1 MSDVRE
7 ASRGRPSAWST
18 RLAMLVGHLR
28 GPVLGLVVVVGIAV
42 LVLRGWRWGR
52 SVALKQAC
60 LDARATGDWEEMER
74 QAVRWTTVAPD
85 SAAPFVYAAE
95 ASLAR
100 SDMSRAAD
108 LLALVPD
115 EDPAAVP
122 ALLERVDM
130 LFADLAEPL
139 EAERTC
145 RRILAIDPASGPA
158 HQRLTFF
165 YAVTLQRRQMALQ
178 ARRAIELGCE
188 LPEAYVYLVGADWIT
203 LSNIP
208 RVNRPWLDRDPG
220 NELFLVAIACGESA
234 ARGLDF
240 SDATGSA
247 AVDPTTKGPDQG
259 ATLTP
264 LLARF
269 PHNQELLANQI
280 EEAIISGQTA
290 KVAAL
295 LAQVPAA
302 GMDDNRFW
310 RFKGWLE
317 CCRQEFAQAT
327 TSLERAL
334 LIHPFDFMAQHYLAD
349 VCRKQ
354 DRPEQAA
361 SLARLADEGRSLRRT
376 ILTQPEVRT
385 MPLAVMERIA
395 SYAEGCGDAALAAR
409 LRSRIAQRRQ

>member
-1 MSDVRE
+1 MSDFRE
-7 ASRGRPSAWST
+7 ASRGSTPAWAT
-18 RLAMLVGHLR
+18 RLTILFGHLR
-28 GPVLGLVVVVGIAV
+28 GPVLGLVVIVGIAV
-42 LVLRGWRWGR
+42 LGLRGWRWGR

-74 QAVRWTTVAPD
+74 QAVRWTAVAPD

-115 EDPAAVP
+115 DDPAAVP

-145 RRILAIDPASGPA
+145 RRILAIEPASGPA

-208 RVNRPWLDRDPG
+208 RVNRPWLDKDPE
-220 NELFLVAIACGESA
+220 NELFLVAIARGESA

-240 SDATGSA
+240 SDATASST
-247 AVDPTTKGPDQG
+247 VDSTSEAPDQ
-259 ATLTP
+259 AAALAP
-264 LLARF
+264 LLRRF
-269 PHNQELLANQI
+269 PHNLELLAYQI
-280 EEAIISGQTA
+280 EEAILSGRTA
-290 KVAAL
+290 AVAAL

-317 CCRQEFAQAT
+317 GCRQEFVEAT
-327 TSLERAL
+327 SSLERAL
-334 LIHPFDFMAQHYLAD
+334 SIHAFDFMAQHYLAD
-349 VCRKQ
+349 LYRKQ
-354 DRPEQAA
+354 QQPERAA
-361 SLARLADEGRSLRRT
+361 ALARLADEGRSLRRT
-376 ILTQPEVRT
+376 ILAQPEVRA

-395 SYAEGCGDAALAAR
+395 TYAEGCGDTGLAAR
-409 LRSRIAQRRQ
+409 LESRIAQRRR